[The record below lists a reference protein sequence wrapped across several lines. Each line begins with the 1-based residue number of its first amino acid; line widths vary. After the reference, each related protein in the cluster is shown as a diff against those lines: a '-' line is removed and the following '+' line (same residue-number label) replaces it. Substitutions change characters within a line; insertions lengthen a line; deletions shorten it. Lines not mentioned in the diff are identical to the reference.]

1 MRAESIT
8 RTSTAAADER
18 NCPESV
24 RMMIWIQIVVL
35 LVCVT
40 AGARIGG
47 IGLGTTAGIG
57 LFVFVFLFGLP
68 PGGPPAPVIGM
79 IIAVITALAALE
91 ASGGLNYLV
100 GVGETVMRRS
110 PQAITFVAP
119 LVTYALVFASGTTH
133 VIYALLP
140 IIAELAR
147 QADIP
152 PERPLSIS
160 VVAGFQ
166 GVRASPISAAT
177 VAMFTFLAPTGLTL
191 PRLLAIT
198 IPSTLIAVMI
208 GALSVARRGRK
219 LSEDP
224 VYQARL
230 ASGAIR
236 PPEAQAVLHGRSLFN
251 ARGSTFLFLTGIA
264 GIVLIGVVPSLRPV
278 YDVALAE
285 GIETDQ
291 VSMGTAIM
299 IVMIA
304 ISGVTI
310 IGFGA
315 SPNTAVNGTVM
326 RNGITAIISIIG
338 VSWLGSSFF
347 EGNRT
352 AIIDGIS
359 SLVEVHPWTFAVALF
374 LLSSLLFSAA
384 AAVVVLVPVAMAI
397 GLPTPLLIAFY
408 PAASG
413 NFFLPTYGTVLAA
426 VSFDQTG
433 TTRIGKWVLNHS
445 FMRPGLVTMVSSI
458 LIALALSALLV

>member
-1 MRAESIT
+1 
-8 RTSTAAADER
+8 
-18 NCPESV
+18 
-24 RMMIWIQIVVL
+24 MIGVEIVVL
-35 LVCVT
+35 LACIAV
-40 AGARIGG
+40 GARLGG
-47 IGLGTTAGIG
+47 IGVGTTAGIG
-57 LFVFVFLFGLP
+57 LFIFVFLFGLP
-68 PGGPPAPVIGM
+68 PSGPPAAVIGM

-91 ASGGLNYLV
+91 AAGGLNYLV
-100 GVGETVMRRS
+100 ALGESIMRRR

-147 QADIP
+147 KADIP
-152 PERPLSIS
+152 PQRPLSIS

-177 VAMFTFLAPTGLTL
+177 VAMLGFLAPMGVSLPKLLAVTLPSTFLAV
-191 PRLLAIT
+191 I
-198 IPSTLIAVMI
+198 I
-208 GALSVARRGRK
+208 GALSVAWRGER
-219 LSEDP
+219 LSDDMA
-224 VYQARL
+224 YQARL
-230 ASGAIR
+230 ATGAVT
-236 PPEAQAVLHGRSLFN
+236 PVEALTELDGTALFN
-251 ARGSTFLFLTGIA
+251 ARGSTLLFLA
-264 GIVLIGVVPSLRPV
+264 GILGVILIGMIPSLRPI
-278 YDVALAE
+278 YGAAAGD

-304 ISGVTI
+304 VSGLTMV
-310 IGFGA
+310 GFGA
-315 SPNTAVNGTVM
+315 SPQVAVKGTVM

-352 AIIDGIS
+352 AIVSGIS
-359 SLVEVHPWTFAVALF
+359 GFVQVHPWAFAVGLF

-384 AAVVVLVPVAMAI
+384 AAVVVLVPVGVALGMPA
-397 GLPTPLLIAFY
+397 PLLVAFY

-413 NFFLPTYGTVLAA
+413 NFFLPTYGTLLAA

-433 TTRIGKWVLNHS
+433 TTRIGRRVLDHS
-445 FMRPGLVTMVSSI
+445 FMRPGLVTMVSAI
-458 LIALALSALLV
+458 LIAMAISAALL